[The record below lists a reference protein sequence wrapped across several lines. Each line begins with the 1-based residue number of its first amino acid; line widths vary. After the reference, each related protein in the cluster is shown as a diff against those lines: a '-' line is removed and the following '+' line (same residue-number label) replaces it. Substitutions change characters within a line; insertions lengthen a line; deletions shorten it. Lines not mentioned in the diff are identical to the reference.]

1 MPVLGPEALM
11 AGGSNDKEHCQ
22 VNIKFA
28 SDSKTSLLARG
39 RPGSDISLTGCSLS
53 WLDLTIIY
61 ICWVVV

>member
-28 SDSKTSLLARG
+28 SDSKTSLLAHG
-39 RPGSDISLTGCSLS
+39 
-53 WLDLTIIY
+53 
-61 ICWVVV
+61 